1 MLLQPRKYKF
11 KNRQKNRVKK
21 HFKHSKL
28 IYGDIGLQI
37 QQTLTLSSTNI
48 FRLTLLLK
56 RSSRK
61 GERTKRS
68 FWFNAFPHLPLTRKV
83 KNSRMGKGA
92 GKLALW
98 FVILRP
104 GTMLVEFKNLRPGR
118 ANYFVKQLSYKLP
131 TTTVVKKVHTKS
143 LPYVHSSFSQGF
155 YTLFYN

>member
-11 KNRQKNRVKK
+11 KNRQKHRVKK

-28 IYGDIGLQI
+28 TYGDVGLQI

-104 GTMLVEFKNLRPGR
+104 GTTLIEFKNLRPGR
-118 ANYFVKQLSYKLP
+118 ANYFIKQLGYKLP
-131 TTTVVKKVHTKS
+131 ATTVAKRTWTKS
-143 LPYVHSSFSQGF
+143 LHYVHSSFSQGP
-155 YTLFYN
+155 YTPFYN

>member
-1 MLLQPRKYKF
+1 MLLQPRKYLF
-11 KNRQKNRVKK
+11 KNRQKLRKK
-21 HFKHSKL
+21 KSFKTAQL
-28 IYGDIGLQI
+28 VYGDAGLQI
-37 QQTLTLSSTNI
+37 HQVLTLSSTNI

-98 FVILRP
+98 FLLIRP
-104 GTMLVEFKNLRPGR
+104 GTIIIEFRNLRPGR
-118 ANYFVKQLSYKLP
+118 SNYFLKQLNHKLP
-131 TTTVVKKVHTKS
+131 VKVAAKTTSTRLLKYGHPSYIQSTFR
-143 LPYVHSSFSQGF
+143 PFF
-155 YTLFYN
+155 N

>member
-1 MLLQPRKYKF
+1 M
-11 KNRQKNRVKK
+11 
-21 HFKHSKL
+21 S
-28 IYGDIGLQI
+28 YGDTGLQL
-37 QQTLTLSSTNI
+37 QQNLALSSTNI

-98 FVILRP
+98 FVLLRS
-104 GTMLVEFKNLRPGR
+104 GTMLVEFRNLRPGR
-118 ANYFVKQLSYKLP
+118 ALYFTKQFDYKLP
-131 TTTVVKKVHTKS
+131 VATKVKRQATQS
-143 LPYVHSSFSQGF
+143 LKYVHSSFVQSKYVQ
-155 YTLFYN
+155 FYN

>member
-11 KNRQKNRVKK
+11 KNRQKQRDKK
-21 HFKHSKL
+21 HFKNSFL
-28 IYGDIGLQI
+28 TYGNVGLQI
-37 QQTLTLSSTNI
+37 QQTLSLSSTNI

-92 GKLALW
+92 GKLSLW
-98 FVILRP
+98 FVVLRP
-104 GTMLVEFKNLRPGR
+104 GLTLIEFRNLRPGR
-118 ANYFVKQLSYKLP
+118 ARYFINQLNYKLP
-131 TTTVVKKVHTKS
+131 TQTSVRSINTKS
-143 LPYVHSSFSQGF
+143 LRYVHHSFSQGCF
-155 YTLFYN
+155 TPFYN